1 MIASGNG
8 KAIYLVIADKI
19 IDEIMSGTLK
29 AEDRLLSI
37 RDYASLVQVNHNT
50 VKRTYDYL
58 SDQGLI
64 YNQRGIGFYV
74 APDARK
80 EAERLRTREV
90 LGNEIVKLFR
100 QLQLLGVTPG
110 QLADRYSEFLMSN
123 ESEKHQNQ

>member
-1 MIASGNG
+1 M
-8 KAIYLVIADKI
+8 IADKI